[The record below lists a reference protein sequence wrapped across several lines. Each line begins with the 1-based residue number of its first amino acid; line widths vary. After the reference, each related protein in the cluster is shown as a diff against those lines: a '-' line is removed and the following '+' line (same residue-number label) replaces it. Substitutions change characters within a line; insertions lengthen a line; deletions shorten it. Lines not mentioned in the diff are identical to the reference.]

1 MRKAFIFSFFC
12 IFFTN
17 CRKEVDSL
25 FLPDELSASVAVK
38 WADMT
43 LHVLKN
49 SYFNTPTYSSRS
61 LAYMGVCMY
70 ASVELFDVEYNS
82 LNNQLN
88 GLSGLPEYASEKEYN
103 PVIVLSQGQKTLL
116 KLLYPSGLN
125 LSSVNSNK
133 IDDLAKS
140 IEKEEINNTD
150 ILKLLKSKQLGDQI
164 ANLIFEWSK
173 TDGGF
178 EGFKRNFDTTFSFPV
193 GAGFWVPPIR
203 GQSPSRLPLHPHWGR
218 NRLFVGAN
226 NLPAIIQSH
235 PYSTDT
241 SSTYF
246 KNYSEVFIRGIFL
259 TNDEN
264 ETAGW
269 WGDDPSETFSPPG
282 HSYNLMTISVKKSNC
297 SLMTAAEGYAKVG
310 MAVGDAFTK
319 CWRSKFL
326 NFNERPATFI
336 KQNINPNW
344 EPFWPEPPFP
354 GFPSGHATQAAAA
367 ATVMT
372 SVFGNNFSFTDNSHT
387 NRIVQGIKYKSRN
400 FSNFWAFADEC
411 AHSRLL
417 GGIHTRQDNE
427 AGLSIGK
434 LIGNNINEL
443 KWKQ

>member
-1 MRKAFIFSFFC
+1 MRKLVPIAFFC
-12 IFFTN
+12 FLFTN
-17 CRKEVDSL
+17 CKKESDAFNQINQFGANS
-25 FLPDELSASVAVK
+25 AVK

-43 LHVLKN
+43 LDVLKN
-49 SYFNTPTYSSRS
+49 SSFNTPTYSSRS

-70 ASVELFDVEYNS
+70 ASVELFDLEHHS

-88 GLSGLPEYASEKEYN
+88 GLNGLPEFASEKEYN
-103 PVIVLSQGQKTLL
+103 PIIVLNQGQKTLL

-125 LSSVNSNK
+125 LSSANSNK

-140 IEKEEINNTD
+140 IEQAELNNTD
-150 ILKLLKSKQLGDQI
+150 ILKLVRSKQLGDRI

-178 EGFKRNFDTTFSFPV
+178 EGFKRNFDPSFSFPV
-193 GAGFWVPPIR
+193 SSGFWVPPIR
-203 GQSPSRLPLHPHWGR
+203 GQSPSRLPLHPYWGG
-218 NRLFVGAN
+218 NRLFVRAN
-226 NLPAIIQSH
+226 NSPALIQSH

-246 KNYSEVFIRGIFL
+246 KNYKEVCFRGILL
-259 TNDEN
+259 TNN
-264 ETAGW
+264 EKEIAGW

-310 MAVGDAFTK
+310 MAVGDAFIK
-319 CWRSKFL
+319 CWKSKYY
-326 NFNERPATFI
+326 NFNERPSTFI

-354 GFPSGHATQAAAA
+354 AFPSGHATQAAAA

-387 NRIVQGIKYKSRN
+387 NRIVQGITYKSRN

-427 AGLSIGK
+427 AGLTIGK
-434 LIGNNINEL
+434 LIGNNINNL

>member
-1 MRKAFIFSFFC
+1 VRKVLIFSFFA
-12 IFFTN
+12 FFFSS
-17 CRKEVDSL
+17 CRKEVDSNS
-25 FLPDELSASVAVK
+25 LPDELNASIAVK

-43 LHVLKN
+43 LYVLKN
-49 SYFNTPTYSSRS
+49 SNFNTPTYSSRS
-61 LAYMGVCMY
+61 LAYMGICMY
-70 ASVELFDVEYNS
+70 ESVELFDLEYNS

-88 GLSGLPEYASEKEYN
+88 GLNGLPEFASTKEYN
-103 PVIVLSQGQKTLL
+103 PVIVLNQGQRTLL

-125 LSSVNSNK
+125 LSSANSNK

-140 IEKEEINNTD
+140 IEQAEVNNTD
-150 ILKLLKSKQLGDQI
+150 MLKLAMSKQLGNRI
-164 ANLIFEWSK
+164 ANIIFEWSK
-173 TDGGF
+173 VDGGF
-178 EGFKRNFDTTFSFPV
+178 EGFKRNFDNSYQIPV
-193 GAGFWVPPIR
+193 NPGFWTPPVR
-203 GQSPSRLPLHPHWGR
+203 GQSPSRLPLHPYWGN
-218 NRLFVGAN
+218 NRLFIAAN
-226 NLPAIIQSH
+226 NSPATPQTH

-241 SSTYF
+241 SSLYF
-246 KNYSEVFIRGIFL
+246 KDYKEVYFKGIIL
-259 TNDEN
+259 TNN
-264 ETAGW
+264 EKEVAGW

-310 MAVGDAFTK
+310 MAVGDAFIK
-319 CWRSKFL
+319 CWKSKYY
-326 NFNERPATFI
+326 NFNERPSTFI

-354 GFPSGHATQAAAA
+354 AFPSGHATQAAAA

-387 NRIVQGIKYKSRN
+387 NRIVQGIMYKSRN

-427 AGLSIGK
+427 AGLTIGK
-434 LIGNNINEL
+434 LIGNNINDL
-443 KWKQ
+443 KWK